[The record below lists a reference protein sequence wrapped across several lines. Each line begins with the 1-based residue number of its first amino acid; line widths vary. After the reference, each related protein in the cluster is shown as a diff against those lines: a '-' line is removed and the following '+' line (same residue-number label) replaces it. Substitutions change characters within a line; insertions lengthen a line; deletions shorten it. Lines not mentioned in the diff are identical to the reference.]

1 MFCARRAGIPRW
13 LQAHVPRRWRET
25 SGFSLLGTQSS
36 AEIPLPLQCVIL
48 GPLRSTCQALTPR
61 PSGQG
66 LPRTSCTDR
75 IRLFGVSGNHPPEVP
90 QQVNLDTQP
99 CSNY

>member
-66 LPRTSCTDR
+66 CPELAAQT
-75 IRLFGVSGNHPPEVP
+75 GSGSLASAGITH
-90 QQVNLDTQP
+90 LK
-99 CSNY
+99 SHSK